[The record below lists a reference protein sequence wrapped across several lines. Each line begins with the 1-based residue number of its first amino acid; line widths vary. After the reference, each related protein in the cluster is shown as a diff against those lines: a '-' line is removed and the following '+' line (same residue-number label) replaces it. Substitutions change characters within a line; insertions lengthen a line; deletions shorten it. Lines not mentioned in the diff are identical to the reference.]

1 MTQQNYLAR
10 ERALKKRRR
19 ERLLAAVHERVQRYR
34 ERRPLPQAQLELGD
48 EYYSRRQH
56 EQRVLADYIEAVLP

>member
-1 MTQQNYLAR
+1 MRMLSRLAK

-19 ERLLAAVHERVQRYR
+19 ERRLAAAHEKHDRARARQ
-34 ERRPLPQAQLELGD
+34 PLPRLQLELND

-56 EQRVLADYIEAVLP
+56 EQRLVNEYIEAVLP